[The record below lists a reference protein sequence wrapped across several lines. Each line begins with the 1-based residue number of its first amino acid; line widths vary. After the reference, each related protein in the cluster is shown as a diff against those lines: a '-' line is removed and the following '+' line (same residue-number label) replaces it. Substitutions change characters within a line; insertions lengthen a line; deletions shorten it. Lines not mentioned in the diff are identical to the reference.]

1 MRNRL
6 ALLVLAGAAT
16 TGVPAAAQ
24 NQTGARPAAASEAA
38 PDAPPDPPKKKRDP
52 EKEPSMVLYAAALP
66 FVEYL
71 RPSGPTRAGFAEAPG
86 HIGIGPV
93 DYDGA
98 LGPPRGRMTPGS
110 SHLGVRGSLPLLAQL
125 RIVAQLETGM
135 AVEGNP
141 NPWEPTVPN
150 RNSYAGFA
158 GGWGTLVFGLLDT
171 PYKWMTLTTVNPLKA
186 GYVADYTPLLG
197 TPGFRASGLNK
208 VTNWVSGSG
217 DSNAAFYRREAN
229 SIQYWSP
236 SVYGFYGRFNYT
248 TNEVRPEDSAIS
260 VRSNPYLV
268 SIAGGFD
275 FHGLRLR
282 YAWESHHDYFGLGY
296 IYAVLAGA
304 PDTQIRTSNDWGN
317 KALAQYTLTINEH
330 VKTRIVGVGEHLKY
344 TISAR
349 VPGDVNTYQRPAF
362 YALLEQTAYGHHL
375 WGAYGRAYP
384 GTCTRVPQPN
394 GAVSPCTTS
403 HIGADYYMAGYMYSF
418 AENAQ
423 AYVMAYRL
431 VNQRSGL
438 YVTSPPLPFE
448 SMSPGIDSTSIG
460 LGFHYAFDAELL

>member
-1 MRNRL
+1 MKTIL
-6 ALLVLAGAAT
+6 ALWVLAGAVSFGLT
-16 TGVPAAAQ
+16 AAAQ
-24 NQTGARPAAASEAA
+24 DQTSAA
-38 PDAPPDPPKKKRDP
+38 PAVSHGAAPKPKTQRDP
-52 EKEPSMVLYAAALP
+52 AKEPSMVLYAAALP
-66 FVEYL
+66 FLEYL
-71 RPSGPTRAGFAEAPG
+71 SPSGPTRAGFAEAPG
-86 HIGIGPV
+86 HIGTGPV

-110 SHLGVRGSLPLLAQL
+110 SHLGVRGSLPLFEQL

-171 PYKWMTLTTVNPLKA
+171 PYKWMTLSTVNPMPA

-229 SIQYWSP
+229 SVQYFSP
-236 SVYGFYGRFNYT
+236 KIFGFYGRFNYT
-248 TNEVRPEDSAIS
+248 TNEVRPEDSSIS

-268 SIAGGFD
+268 SVMGGFD
-275 FHGLRLR
+275 WEGLRLR

-296 IYAVLAGA
+296 IYAILSGA
-304 PDTQIRTSNDWGN
+304 PDSQIRTSNDWGN
-317 KALAQYTLTINEH
+317 KALAQYTLSINEH
-330 VKTRIVGVGEHLKY
+330 VKTRVVGVGEHLKY
-344 TISAR
+344 TIQAR
-349 VPGDVNTYQRPAF
+349 VPGDVNSYQRPAF

-384 GTCTRVPQPN
+384 GKCTRVAQPN

-403 HIGADYYMAGYMYSF
+403 HVGADYYMAGYMYSF
-418 AENAQ
+418 ADNAH
-423 AYVMAYRL
+423 AYLMGYRL

-448 SMSPGIDSTSIG
+448 SMSPGIDSTSVG
-460 LGFHYAFDAELL
+460 VGFHYAFDAELL

>member
-1 MRNRL
+1 
-6 ALLVLAGAAT
+6 VLAAAVT
-16 TGVPAAAQ
+16 TSVPAAAQ
-24 NQTGARPAAASEAA
+24 DQKAAPPAAAPEAA
-38 PDAPPDPPKKKRDP
+38 PDATPDAPKKKRDP

-71 RPSGPTRAGFAEAPG
+71 RPSGPTRAGFAEGPG

-110 SHLGVRGSLPLLAQL
+110 SHLGVRGSLPLLPQL

-229 SIQYWSP
+229 SIQYSSP
-236 SVYGFYGRFNYT
+236 TLYGFYGRFNYT

-317 KALAQYTLTINEH
+317 KALAQYTVTINKH
-330 VKTRIVGVGEHLKY
+330 IKTRVVGVGEHLKY
-344 TISAR
+344 RISAR
-349 VPGDVNTYQRPAF
+349 VPGDVNSYERPAF

-375 WGAYGRAYP
+375 WGAFGRAYP
-384 GTCTRVPQPN
+384 GKCTRVPQPN

-403 HIGADYYMAGYMYSF
+403 HVGADYYMAGYMYSF